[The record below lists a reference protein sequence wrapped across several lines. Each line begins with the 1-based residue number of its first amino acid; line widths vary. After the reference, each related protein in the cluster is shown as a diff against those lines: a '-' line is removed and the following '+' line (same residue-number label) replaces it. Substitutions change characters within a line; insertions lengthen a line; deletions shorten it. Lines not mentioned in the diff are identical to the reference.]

1 MEANNSKIID
11 AYLLGEMSAQDVQRF
26 ETELSQN
33 EALQQEVQLQKDFHE
48 AAKRNV
54 VRAEVKD
61 AARSYHFTKKIK
73 WFAGGGAVL
82 LIAALAGTFLL
93 NSSSSNIEGVAES
106 DEHIPTFLDSTAT
119 LIPDLEREI
128 FTWSGKDS
136 LYLSKTGVLI
146 SIPEGAL
153 LQNGVPFKG
162 QAIIE
167 WQEARDGATIMRSG
181 LSTTSNGNLLETQGM
196 FSLRASD
203 ANGNLLDI
211 DPNIGIYVQ
220 VPVDEIK
227 PGMQLYEGEFDKNGV
242 INWVNPTPMEKIPV
256 PIDMAE
262 LNFYPAGYEDT
273 LNKLQLNQGKKY
285 RDSLYL
291 ACEVSIQKLTN
302 EIQNDSIYFAPNVER
317 TLLKVEEEA
326 LFKKFNSRQK
336 SQYLFDNNCATC
348 HKRDVNSTGPFL
360 KGVRAKWKRN
370 GLPENAIFEW
380 VRDWQIAANKY
391 PYAKELTKWS
401 PVAMSRFPN
410 LTDDDIRGILDFIDD
425 PQYQTNYK
433 RVENKTIPP
442 SSILAFWKPKFNNT
456 NLATRE
462 FELRMQAIHQTCD
475 ENILR
480 IYTSNLSQP
489 LWYSDS
495 LAMKRGHKAFEAF
508 YTERVGAVNP
518 KNPHL
523 KSLDRFYEEGIAEL
537 KQRIEQF
544 RKEELA
550 AERAWDGK
558 MNQARMDEI
567 LRTSNR
573 KGQSFNEEY
582 NFNLNYVGKQ
592 LGPTQGFVY
601 KQNAT
606 ILNIDRQVYEA
617 TLNRKTT
624 TIAFNGKES
633 TIQYNDFTFEVEN
646 PKQFGRLFAYLLPD
660 KFNSYERIDGTNG
673 KFSYPLNDRV
683 NYTVVVLGI
692 NEGSYF
698 YHEIPNINAGE
709 FGKIELKPINA
720 AAFEKR
726 IEVINSN
733 RKSGDVMSFKDEFT
747 WLKLEQENYQVQ
759 RLRQEKRAFLERMR
773 RVVFPCYGG
782 VDDRGDEYRQTK
794 IELE

>member
-1 MEANNSKIID
+1 MEANNTKIID
-11 AYLLGEMSAQDVQRF
+11 AYLLGEMSAQDAQRF
-26 ETELSQN
+26 ENELSQN
-33 EALQQEVQLQKDFHE
+33 EELRNEMQLQKDIYE

-54 VRAEVKD
+54 VRADVKN
-61 AARSYHFTKKIK
+61 AARSYHFAKKIK

-82 LIAALAGTFLL
+82 LIAALAGTLLL
-93 NSSSSNIEGVAES
+93 NSSSSNIEGAAES
-106 DEHIPTFLDSTAT
+106 DEHVPSFLDSTAT

-136 LYLSKTGVLI
+136 LYLSKSGVLI

-227 PGMQLYEGEFDKNGV
+227 PGMQLYEGEFDENKR

-256 PIDMAE
+256 SVDMAD

-291 ACEVSIQKLTN
+291 ACEVESNTNVVDEVENSVVYVVPGYFNHPDSLIQLSYRNTKTGEYETVSRRQGDFFN
-302 EIQNDSIYFAPNVER
+302 DTRYNNDS
-317 TLLKVEEEA
+317 LKFE
-326 LFKKFNSRQK
+326 FKKS
-336 SQYLFDNNCATC
+336 
-348 HKRDVNSTGPFL
+348 
-360 KGVRAKWKRN
+360 
-370 GLPENAIFEW
+370 
-380 VRDWQIAANKY
+380 
-391 PYAKELTKWS
+391 
-401 PVAMSRFPN
+401 
-410 LTDDDIRGILDFIDD
+410 
-425 PQYQTNYK
+425 
-433 RVENKTIPP
+433 KTIPP
-442 SSILAFWKPKFNNT
+442 SSVLAFWKPKFNNT

-462 FELRMQAIHQTCD
+462 FERRMQAIHQTCD

-495 LAMKRGHKAFEAF
+495 LAMTRDHKAFEAF
-508 YTERVGAVNP
+508 YTERVGAVNS
-518 KNPHL
+518 NNAHL
-523 KSLDRFYEEGIAEL
+523 KNLERFYEEGIAEL

-550 AERAWDGK
+550 AERAWDGQ

-567 LRTSNR
+567 LRSSNR
-573 KGQSFNEEY
+573 KSESFNEEY
-582 NFNLNYVGKQ
+582 MFNHRHVSQQ
-592 LGPTQGFVY
+592 LGFTQPILIT
-601 KQNAT
+601 QNV
-606 ILNIDRQVYEA
+606 IIVNIDREVYEA

-646 PKQFGRLFAYLLPD
+646 PKQYERFFAYLIPD

-709 FGKIELKPINA
+709 FGKIELKPMHS

-726 IEVINSN
+726 IEVINSK

-773 RVVFPCYGG
+773 RVVFPCYEC
-782 VDDRGDEYRQTK
+782 VERDSSVETENQTPG
-794 IELE
+794 INF

>member
-1 MEANNSKIID
+1 MEANNTKIID
-11 AYLLGEMSAQDVQRF
+11 AYLLGELSELDAQRF
-26 ETELSQN
+26 ETELIQN
-33 EALQQEVQLQKDFHE
+33 VDLQQEVQLQKDFHE

-61 AARSYHFTKKIK
+61 AARSYHFAKKIK
-73 WFAGGGAVL
+73 WFAGGGAVM
-82 LIAALAGTFLL
+82 LIAALAGTLLL
-93 NSSSSNIEGVAES
+93 NSSSSNIEGAAES
-106 DEHIPTFLDSTAT
+106 DGHIPTFLDSTAT

-128 FTWSGKDS
+128 FTWSGNDS
-136 LYLSKTGVLI
+136 LYLSKSGVLI
-146 SIPEGAL
+146 SIPQGAL

-203 ANGNLLDI
+203 AIGNLLDI

-242 INWVNPTPMEKIPV
+242 INWVNPTQMQKIPV
-256 PIDMAE
+256 PVDMAE

-273 LNKLQLNQGKKY
+273 LNKLQLNQGRKF

-291 ACEVSIQKLTN
+291 ACEVNIGA
-302 EIQNDSIYFAPNVER
+302 DSTDARSVE
-317 TLLKVEEEA
+317 LGQWAKGLYQSECSA
-326 LFKKFNSRQK
+326 
-336 SQYLFDNNCATC
+336 C
-348 HKRDVNSTGPFL
+348 HKLNKNSTGPNL
-360 KGVRAKWKRN
+360 KGAMAKWREN
-370 GLPENAIFEW
+370 GAPELAIIEW
-380 VRDWQIAANKY
+380 VKDFNAATRKY
-391 PYAKELTKWS
+391 PYAKVVNDWS
-401 PVAMSRFPN
+401 PIAHPN
-410 LTDDDIRGILDFIDD
+410 FQLGTDAIYAILNYIDGLYN
-425 PQYQTNYK
+425 PYLELK
-433 RVENKTIPP
+433 KSKTIPP
-442 SSILAFWKPKFNNT
+442 SSVLAFWNPKFNST

-462 FELRMQAIHQTCD
+462 FERRMQAIHQTCD

-523 KSLDRFYEEGIAEL
+523 KNLERFYEEGIAEL

-558 MNQARMDEI
+558 MNQSRMDEV
-567 LRTSNR
+567 LRSSNR
-573 KGQSFNEEY
+573 KSESFNEEY
-582 NFNLNYVGKQ
+582 MFNHRHVSQQ
-592 LGPTQGFVY
+592 LGFTQPILLT
-601 KQNAT
+601 QNV
-606 ILNIDRQVYEA
+606 IIVNIDREVYEA

-660 KFNSYERIDGTNG
+660 KFNAYERIDGTNG

-726 IEVINSN
+726 IEAINLK

-759 RLRQEKRAFLERMR
+759 RIRQEKRAFLERMR

-782 VDDRGDEYRQTK
+782 VEDRTDQYRQ
-794 IELE
+794 IPIPDGIPSF

>member
-1 MEANNSKIID
+1 MEANNTKIID
-11 AYLLGEMSAQDVQRF
+11 AYLLGEMSARDAQRF
-26 ETELSQN
+26 ENELSQN
-33 EALQQEVQLQKDFHE
+33 EALRNEVQLQKDFHE
-48 AAKRNV
+48 AANRNV
-54 VRAEVKD
+54 VRADVKN
-61 AARSYHFTKKIK
+61 AARSYHFAKKIK

-82 LIAALAGTFLL
+82 LIAALAGTLLL
-93 NSSSSNIEGVAES
+93 NSSSSNIEGAAES
-106 DEHIPTFLDSTAT
+106 DGHISTFLDSTAT

-136 LYLSKTGVLI
+136 LYLSKSGVLI

-153 LQNGVPFKG
+153 LQNGAPFKG

-203 ANGNLLDI
+203 ANGNLLDV

-256 PIDMAE
+256 SVDMAD

-291 ACEVSIQKLTN
+291 ACEVDYSFNMDQQEWDTGDYQLYL
-302 EIQNDSIYFAPNVER
+302 DS
-317 TLLKVEEEA
+317 L
-326 LFKKFNSRQK
+326 QK
-336 SQYLFDNNCATC
+336 SLHPNFDELPIIEQFDLLEAFNKAYTDTVIQYGT
-348 HKRDVNSTGPFL
+348 DVT
-360 KGVRAKWKRN
+360 
-370 GLPENAIFEW
+370 
-380 VRDWQIAANKY
+380 
-391 PYAKELTKWS
+391 
-401 PVAMSRFPN
+401 
-410 LTDDDIRGILDFIDD
+410 IL
-425 PQYQTNYK
+425 
-433 RVENKTIPP
+433 TIPP
-442 SSILAFWKPKFNNT
+442 SSVLAFWKPKFNNT

-462 FELRMQAIHQTCD
+462 FERRMQAIHQTCD
-475 ENILR
+475 ESILR
-480 IYTSNLSQP
+480 IYTSNLSKP

-518 KNPHL
+518 INPHL
-523 KSLDRFYEEGIAEL
+523 KNLERFYEEGIAEL

-558 MNQARMDEI
+558 MNQARMDEV

-573 KGQSFNEEY
+573 KSQSFNEEY
-582 NFNLNYVGKQ
+582 MFNHRHVSQQ
-592 LGPTQGFVY
+592 LGFTQPILLT
-601 KQNAT
+601 QNV
-606 ILNIDRQVYEA
+606 IIVNIDREVYEA

-624 TIAFNGKES
+624 TITFNGKES

-646 PKQFGRLFAYLLPD
+646 PKQFGRMFAYLLPD

-726 IEVINSN
+726 IEAINSK

-782 VDDRGDEYRQTK
+782 VDDRGDSEAIDIPRQ
-794 IELE
+794 